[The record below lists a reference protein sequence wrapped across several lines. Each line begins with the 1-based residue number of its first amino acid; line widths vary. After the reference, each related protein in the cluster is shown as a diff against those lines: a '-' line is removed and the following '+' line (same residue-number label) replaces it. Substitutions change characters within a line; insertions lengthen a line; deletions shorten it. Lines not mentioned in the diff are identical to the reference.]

1 MTHARTIS
9 IIAAAVALAAGG
21 AWAGG
26 APDEEADQQIPS
38 KAFVGFVRDTS
49 GNIVADAK
57 VVASY
62 KSGTTEL
69 ITHTDATGHYRIPG
83 FSNDANAD
91 SVDIACSKNGF
102 RQAETR
108 KRRATSTGLGIPVE
122 VDCVLAPAS

>member
-9 IIAAAVALAAGG
+9 IIAAAVALAAGN

-26 APDEEADQQIPS
+26 TPDEENDQQIPS
-38 KAFVGFVRDTS
+38 KAFVGFVRDTG
-49 GNIVADAK
+49 GNVVADAK

-62 KSGTTEL
+62 KSGTIEL
-69 ITHTDATGHYRIPG
+69 VTHSDATGHYRIPG

-91 SVDIACSKNGF
+91 SVDIACSKSGY
-102 RQAETR
+102 RQSETR
-108 KRRATSTGLGIPVE
+108 KRRAPSTGLGVPVE

>member
-1 MTHARTIS
+1 MTRAKTIS
-9 IIAAAVALAAGG
+9 IIAAVVALAAAN

-38 KAFVGFVRDTS
+38 KAFVGFVKDTG
-49 GNIVADAK
+49 GNVVADAK

-62 KSGTTEL
+62 KSGTIEL
-69 ITHTDATGHYRIPG
+69 VTHTDATGHYRIPG

-91 SVDIACSKNGF
+91 SVDIACSKAGY

-108 KRRATSTGLGIPVE
+108 KRRATSTALGVPVE
-122 VDCVLAPAS
+122 VDCVLAPAT